1 MEKEFKL
8 GLDCGATVVMGPV
21 VEESKL
27 VRRSFGGGLGTN
39 CRSVSSLVKDWET
52 HPGIADIFY
61 LHRSSSLSSS
71 QVMRVNAWSLVSARF

>member
-1 MEKEFKL
+1 MTKEAAPIPTRQRAVRMEKEFKL

-52 HPGIADIFY
+52 HPGIA
-61 LHRSSSLSSS
+61 
-71 QVMRVNAWSLVSARF
+71 